1 MAAIWAAAIGAGASF
16 LGGMASNEANS
27 ALAQEN
33 RDFQERMS
41 NTSYRRAVAD
51 LKAAGLSPMLAYS
64 QGGASTP
71 AGATATTQN
80 PAQQSG
86 QIIAQSAQQ
95 IAAIDV
101 ANAQAENLRAEAERT
116 KALTPGAPEYQRAQ
130 TAQAQATADSI
141 RQEMGSFEQRMKK
154 LGFET
159 NTAMWESGT
168 AEARRDMSHIEF
180 QRMSHT
186 FSNHFVQLG
195 EAERQKIIAEA
206 KKIMH
211 DAQIRGLEVPEAVRY
226 AAFWDSHAGKAKP
239 FTDYGVETIRGVVGG
254 RIGGRGAPTTTI
266 QRQNIYRSR

>member
-1 MAAIWAAAIGAGASF
+1 M
-16 LGGMASNEANS
+16 SNEANS

-80 PAQQSG
+80 PAAQAG
-86 QIIAQSAQQ
+86 QILAASAAQ
-95 IAAIDV
+95 
-101 ANAQAENLRAEAERT
+101 NAQLELLKAQTDKTEAE
-116 KALTPGAPEYQRAQ
+116 KNQIEALTPGAPGLQAAQ
-130 TAQAQATADSI
+130 TAQHQATADSV

-154 LGFET
+154 LGFDT
-159 NTAMWESGT
+159 NTAMWT
-168 AEARRDMSHIEF
+168 AASAEIKRDIDHIEF

-186 FSNHFVQLG
+186 FSNHFAQLG

-226 AAFWDSHAGKAKP
+226 AAFWNSHAGKAKP
-239 FTDYGVETIRGVVGG
+239 FTDYGVETVRGVIGG